1 MRREN
6 QGREKNA
13 QKGQEIYDEMLYAR
27 NRREI
32 GREEY
37 EMDEG
42 QGKTQMHQSAMN
54 APHFPYCRSDPIPPS
69 PPARAISPTNS
80 CAFLSPGP
88 FSSVLVTRH
97 HLRSTPKALLRLHV
111 VLCVFIFIFFVG
123 LSVHPSRL
131 ALCAHPSTLLFSSLL
146 SETLFFAHFPLFFAL
161 FPKHPRPPT
170 LLLAPSSPTHD
181 HTFFFSGRREG
192 GTGE

>member
-131 ALCAHPSTLLFSSLL
+131 ALSAPTPPLSSFLRCYRRRCFLPIFPSFLLFFPNTPAPLPFSL
-146 SETLFFAHFPLFFAL
+146 P
-161 FPKHPRPPT
+161 PPPPPT
-170 LLLAPSSPTHD
+170 T
-181 HTFFFSGRREG
+181 TRFSFRG
-192 GTGE
+192 GGKGVQG